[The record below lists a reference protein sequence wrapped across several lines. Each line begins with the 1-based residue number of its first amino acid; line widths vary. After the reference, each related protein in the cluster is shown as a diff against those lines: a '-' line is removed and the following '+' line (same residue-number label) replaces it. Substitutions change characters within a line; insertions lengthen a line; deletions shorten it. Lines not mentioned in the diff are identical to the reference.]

1 MDLNWTYIV
10 PRMLMLI
17 SERLLHRAIPSFTA
31 RTPAR
36 ERKGVRP
43 VGLERKGVS
52 LGHLRAS
59 LCDPVDPAGR
69 ILQTT
74 SWFAWLHPPITASR
88 YTRERFTKNWK
99 SRQLVVILLQNRSF
113 IHEIRDVK
121 FKRISLYITEN
132 F

>member
-1 MDLNWTYIV
+1 MNTMSPKRVNELNIV
-10 PRMLMLI
+10 PRMSMLI
-17 SERLLHRAIPSFTA
+17 AERSLRRATPSFAA

-36 ERKGVRP
+36 ECKGVRP

-74 SWFAWLHPPITASR
+74 S
-88 YTRERFTKNWK
+88 
-99 SRQLVVILLQNRSF
+99 
-113 IHEIRDVK
+113 
-121 FKRISLYITEN
+121 
-132 F
+132 

>member
-1 MDLNWTYIV
+1 
-10 PRMLMLI
+10 MLI
-17 SERLLHRAIPSFTA
+17 AERSLRRATPSFAA

-59 LCDPVDPAGR
+59 LCDPVDPADR

-74 SWFAWLHPPITASR
+74 S
-88 YTRERFTKNWK
+88 
-99 SRQLVVILLQNRSF
+99 
-113 IHEIRDVK
+113 
-121 FKRISLYITEN
+121 
-132 F
+132 

>member
-1 MDLNWTYIV
+1 
-10 PRMLMLI
+10 MLI
-17 SERLLHRAIPSFTA
+17 SERPLRRITPSFAA

-74 SWFAWLHPPITASR
+74 S
-88 YTRERFTKNWK
+88 
-99 SRQLVVILLQNRSF
+99 
-113 IHEIRDVK
+113 
-121 FKRISLYITEN
+121 
-132 F
+132 

>member
-1 MDLNWTYIV
+1 MNSMGLKRVNDLNIV
-10 PRMLMLI
+10 PRMPMLI
-17 SERLLHRAIPSFTA
+17 SERPLRRAIPSFAA

-59 LCDPVDPAGR
+59 LCDPVDPAGW

-74 SWFAWLHPPITASR
+74 S
-88 YTRERFTKNWK
+88 
-99 SRQLVVILLQNRSF
+99 
-113 IHEIRDVK
+113 
-121 FKRISLYITEN
+121 
-132 F
+132 

>member
-1 MDLNWTYIV
+1 
-10 PRMLMLI
+10 MLV
-17 SERLLHRAIPSFTA
+17 SERPRPTEPPSFTA

-74 SWFAWLHPPITASR
+74 S
-88 YTRERFTKNWK
+88 
-99 SRQLVVILLQNRSF
+99 
-113 IHEIRDVK
+113 
-121 FKRISLYITEN
+121 
-132 F
+132 